1 MPPGRR
7 RYAGWVSLSL
17 LLLTLALLI
26 IGALAQRIAGLGF
39 AMVVSP
45 FLVLVMGPHHG
56 IVLVNLCGVFSSLLI
71 IHHVWKDIR
80 WRPFIWLIVPA
91 LIGSLPGSFLANAL
105 PSGPLSIIVGGMVLL
120 ALGVTAVLTRKGH
133 VLGDTGPHRGV
144 AGLFAGFTNS
154 LSGVGGPVLTAYA
167 ELTRWPQRDFA
178 ATLQPFFI
186 ITGSFSAA
194 TKVIADPSTLPVF
207 DWWQWLLLAVA
218 IVLGVQIGNRLAPKV
233 HDKLARRLVLLMA
246 VIGAVTAVVKG
257 VFDIVGG

>member
-1 MPPGRR
+1 MS
-7 RYAGWVSLSL
+7 VSILLLSL
-17 LLLTLALLI
+17 LLLI
-26 IGALAQRIAGLGF
+26 VGAMAQRIAGLGF

-45 FLVLVMGPHHG
+45 FLVLVIGPHQG

-91 LIGSLPGSFLANAL
+91 LIGSLPGSFLANAM
-105 PSGPLSIIVGGMVLL
+105 PAGPLSVIVGAMVLI
-120 ALGVTAVLTRKGH
+120 ALGVTAILTRKGH
-133 VLGDTGPHRGV
+133 SLKDTGPHRGV

-194 TKVIADPSTLPVF
+194 TKVISDPTTMPVF
-207 DWWQWLLLAVA
+207 DWWQWLLLAAA
-218 IVLGVQIGNRLAPKV
+218 IVIGVQVGNKLAPKV
-233 HDKLARRLVLLMA
+233 HDKLARRLVLIMA
-246 VIGAVTAVVKG
+246 VVGAVTAVVKG
-257 VFDIVGG
+257 LLDTIGG